1 MRGDSGYTWS
11 PWLLSADTPA
21 RHADARA
28 DVCVAGGG
36 IAGLSVAYHLAVEGR
51 RVLVL
56 DDGPIGGGQ
65 SGRTTAH
72 LSGLSVQTAHAS
84 TPTAGR

>member
-1 MRGDSGYTWS
+1 
-11 PWLLSADTPA
+11 
-21 RHADARA
+21 
-28 DVCVAGGG
+28 
-36 IAGLSVAYHLAVEGR
+36 
-51 RVLVL
+51 VL